1 MAAIDFE
8 RPKILRGTLLMTV
21 ASAASS
27 LAPSG
32 RAASGAHFARFA
44 YTGCRTT
51 KERGARGKGI
61 NVFRVDQTSGAWGHA
76 QLVENLINP
85 SFLSFDREQRFLYA
99 VHGDF
104 SEITAFRVDRESGSL
119 TLINQQS
126 TGGKNPVHLMPDQS
140 NKFVIVANYA
150 TASLALLPIRQD
162 GGLDPLIQLL
172 QLLGTGGPNK
182 VEQTGPH
189 PHHMVYDPA
198 GRFLVV
204 PDKGVDRIFTVE
216 FDKTTPALKLAEPGF
231 VATRPGAG
239 PRHAS
244 FHPSL
249 PIVYVNYEV
258 DSSLSVNRYDSST
271 GVLTPVQVVPSTPD
285 TFVGANTSAE
295 VEVDPTGRFVYIS
308 NRGSNLIGTYSIDSS
323 TGRVSPV
330 GWTSSGGR
338 GPRFM
343 KIDPSGTLLHAA
355 NELTDTIVTF
365 AIEPESGKLRPSSQV
380 IETGSPT
387 CIAFASL

>member
-1 MAAIDFE
+1 
-8 RPKILRGTLLMTV
+8 
-21 ASAASS
+21 
-27 LAPSG
+27 
-32 RAASGAHFARFA
+32 
-44 YTGCRTT
+44 
-51 KERGARGKGI
+51 
-61 NVFRVDQTSGAWGHA
+61 
-76 QLVENLINP
+76 LVENLVNP

-99 VHGDF
+99 IHGDL
-104 SEITAFRVDRESGSL
+104 SEISAFQIDRESGTL
-119 TLINQQS
+119 TMINQQS
-126 TGGKNPVHLMPDQS
+126 TGGKNPVALVADQT
-140 NKFVIVANYA
+140 NKFMIVANYA

-162 GGLDPLIQLL
+162 GGLDTLVQLL
-172 QLLGTGGPNK
+172 QLPGTGGPNK
-182 VEQTGPH
+182 VEQTGSH
-189 PHHMVYDPA
+189 PHHVVYDPA
-198 GRFLVV
+198 GRFLIV

-216 FDKTTPALKLAEPGF
+216 FDQTRPLLKLTEPGF

-249 PIVYVNYEV
+249 PFVYVNYEL
-258 DSSLSVNRYDSST
+258 DSSLSVNRYDRAT
-271 GVLTPVQVVPSTPD
+271 GVVTPVQIVPSTPD

-295 VEVDPTGRFVYIS
+295 VEVHPSGRFVYLS
-308 NRGSNLIGTYSIDSS
+308 NRGSDLIGAFEIDAAS
-323 TGRVSPV
+323 GRVSPK

-365 AIEPESGKLRPSSQV
+365 KIDPESGSLSPTGHV

-387 CIAFASL
+387 CVAFA

>member
-1 MAAIDFE
+1 MDAVDFE
-8 RPKILRGTLLMTV
+8 RRNILRGALLMTAAGV
-21 ASAASS
+21 ATT
-27 LAPSG
+27 LAPVV
-32 RAASGAHFARFA
+32 RAANAAQFARFA

-51 KERGARGKGI
+51 KERGARGEGI
-61 NVFRVDQTSGAWGHA
+61 NVYRVDRVTGAWSHV
-76 QLVENLINP
+76 QLVKELVNP
-85 SFLSFDREQRFLYA
+85 SFLTFDREQRFLYA

-104 SEITAFRVDRESGSL
+104 SEITAFSVDRESGYL

-126 TGGKNPVHLMPDQS
+126 TGGKNPVHLVSDQS
-140 NKFVIVANYA
+140 NKFMIVANYA
-150 TASLALLPIRQD
+150 TASLAVLPVRQD

-172 QLLGTGGPNK
+172 QLPGTGGPNK

-189 PHHMVYDPA
+189 PHHVVYDPD

-204 PDKGVDRIFTVE
+204 PDKGVDRIFTLE
-216 FDKTTPALKLAEPGF
+216 FDPAIPMLKLTKPGF
-231 VATRPGAG
+231 VTARPGAG

-249 PIVYVNYEV
+249 PFVYVNYEL
-258 DSSLSVNRYDSST
+258 DSSLSVNRYDRAT
-271 GVLTPVQVVPSTPD
+271 GGMTPIQVLPSVPD

-295 VEVDPTGRFVYIS
+295 VEVDAAGRFVYIS
-308 NRGSNLIGTYSIDSS
+308 NRGSDLIGAYSIDSS
-323 TGRVSPV
+323 SGRVSPV

-343 KIDPSGTLLHAA
+343 TIDPSGTLLHAA

-365 AIEPESGKLRPSSQV
+365 KIDAESGNLLPAGTI

-387 CIAFASL
+387 CIVFANS

>member
-1 MAAIDFE
+1 MPTIDFE
-8 RPKILRGTLLMTV
+8 RRKLLRGALLMTV
-21 ASAASS
+21 ASATTS

-32 RAASGAHFARFA
+32 RAASGPHFAQFA

-51 KERGARGKGI
+51 KERGARGRGI
-61 NVFRVDQTSGAWGHA
+61 NVFRIDQETGAWTHA
-76 QLVENLINP
+76 QLVENLVNP
-85 SFLSFDREQRFLYA
+85 SFLSFDRERRFLYA
-99 VHGDF
+99 VHGDS
-104 SEITAFRVDRESGSL
+104 SEISAFRVDRESGNL

-126 TGGKNPVHLMPDQS
+126 TGGKNPVALVPDQT
-140 NKFVIVANYA
+140 NKFMIVANYA
-150 TASLALLPIRQD
+150 TGSLALLPIRQD

-172 QLLGTGGPNK
+172 QLPGTGGPNK
-182 VEQTGPH
+182 VEQTGSH
-189 PHHMVYDPA
+189 PHHVVYDPA
-198 GRFLVV
+198 GRFLIV
-204 PDKGVDRIFTVE
+204 PDKGGDRIFTVE
-216 FDKTTPALKLAEPGF
+216 LDSTKPTLKLAEPGF

-249 PIVYVNYEV
+249 PYVYVNYEL
-258 DSSLSVNRYDSST
+258 DSSLSVNRYEQST
-271 GVLTPVQVVPSTPD
+271 GVVTPVQVIPATPD

-295 VEVDPTGRFVYIS
+295 VEVDPTGRFVYVS
-308 NRGSNLIGTYSIDSS
+308 NRGSDLIGTFAIDAA

-355 NELTDTIVTF
+355 NELTDTVVTF
-365 AIEPESGKLRPSSQV
+365 AIDPESGKLRPTGQF

-387 CIAFASL
+387 CIAFATL

>member
-1 MAAIDFE
+1 MTTIDFE
-8 RPKILRGTLLMTV
+8 RRKILRGALLMTA
-21 ASAASS
+21 ASAATT

-32 RAASGAHFARFA
+32 RAASGPHFARFA

-51 KERGARGKGI
+51 KERGARGLGI
-61 NVFRVDQTSGAWGHA
+61 NVFRIDPTTGVWNHA
-76 QLVENLINP
+76 QLVENLVNP

-99 VHGDF
+99 VHGDS
-104 SEITAFRVDRESGSL
+104 SEISAFRADRENGSL

-126 TGGKNPVHLMPDQS
+126 TGGKNPVALVPDQT
-140 NKFVIVANYA
+140 NKFMIVANYA

-162 GGLDPLIQLL
+162 GGVDPLVQLL
-172 QLLGTGGPNK
+172 QLPGTGGPNK
-182 VEQTGPH
+182 VEQTGSH
-189 PHHMVYDPA
+189 PHHVVYDPA
-198 GRFLVV
+198 GRFLIV

-216 FDKTTPALKLAEPGF
+216 FDPTKPMLKLTDPGF

-249 PIVYVNYEV
+249 PMVYVNYEL
-258 DSSLSVNRYDSST
+258 DSSLSVNRYEPST
-271 GVLTPVQVVPSTPD
+271 GVITPIQAVPSTPD

-295 VEVDPTGRFVYIS
+295 VEVDQAGRFVYIS
-308 NRGSNLIGTYSIDSS
+308 NRGSDLIGAFAIDSS

-330 GWTSSGGR
+330 GWISSGGR

-343 KIDPSGTLLHAA
+343 KIDPSRTLLHTA
-355 NELTDTIVTF
+355 NELSDTVVTF
-365 AIEPESGKLRPSSQV
+365 AIDPESGKLRPTGQIV
-380 IETGSPT
+380 ETGSPT
-387 CIAFASL
+387 CIAFANL